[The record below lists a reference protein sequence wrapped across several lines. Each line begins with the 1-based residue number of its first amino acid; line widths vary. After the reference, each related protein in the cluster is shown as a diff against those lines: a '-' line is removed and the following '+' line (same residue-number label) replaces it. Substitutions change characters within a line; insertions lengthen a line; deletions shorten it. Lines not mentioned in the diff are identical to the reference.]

1 MLNEKVKHIALG
13 EGIVIDF
20 NEGKKVSVRFD
31 NSEESK
37 TFKYPDA
44 FEKFLKFV
52 NPEMQQKALDDLQ
65 KKNEEEREAK
75 EKAREEFEKNFEEN
89 LKEKLILEKDSRRQS
104 RKKSTS
110 KK

>member
-13 EGIVIDF
+13 EGTIIDF
-20 NEGKKVSVRFD
+20 NEGKKISVRFN
-31 NSEESK
+31 NSEETK

-44 FEKFLKFV
+44 FEKFLEFI
-52 NPEMQQKALDDLQ
+52 NPEMQEKALEDLQ
-65 KKNEEEREAK
+65 KKNEEERLAK
-75 EKAREEFEKNFEEN
+75 EKTREEFEKKFEED